1 MHDRNDTVKVYF
13 SSQFQR
19 YSMWGEKKS
28 EVAPPIMLDRKKI
41 ESRTENGP
49 GKIVLKNMII
59 VIAFLQ
65 PVSVLHSST
74 TTQQTVQI

>member
-13 SSQFQR
+13 SSQFQT
-19 YSMWGEKKS
+19 YSMWGEKSS
-28 EVAPPIMLDRKKI
+28 EVAAHIMLARKKI
-41 ESRTENGP
+41 ESRTEKGP

-65 PVSVLHSST
+65 PVSAFHNST